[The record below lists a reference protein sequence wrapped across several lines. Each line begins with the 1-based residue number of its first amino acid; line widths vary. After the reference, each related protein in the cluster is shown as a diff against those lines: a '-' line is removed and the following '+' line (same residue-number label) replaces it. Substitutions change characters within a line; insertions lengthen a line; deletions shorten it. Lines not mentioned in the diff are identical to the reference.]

1 MSITLNIPKKKE
13 ITCDDYFFI
22 SKGAIHMIKNLA
34 LRTEDFM
41 TVGIYT
47 SIYFA
52 LLFTISLLGYIP
64 IFNAILPALIGI
76 FGGVPFILFL
86 AKTEKFG
93 MITMSGTICGLIM
106 MLMGGNGF
114 YPLLTGLICGFIADI
129 LFIKLK
135 SSTFS
140 MTLSFAVFSLWTI
153 GLYLPIYLHRTT
165 YFSNIT
171 VQYGAEYAN
180 KLNSYIPDWTLFLF
194 IVMTF
199 ATSLI
204 GGLIGTKLLT
214 KHFKKSG
221 IV

>member
-1 MSITLNIPKKKE
+1 
-13 ITCDDYFFI
+13 
-22 SKGAIHMIKNLA
+22 
-34 LRTEDFM
+34 
-41 TVGIYT
+41 
-47 SIYFA
+47 
-52 LLFTISLLGYIP
+52 
-64 IFNAILPALIGI
+64 
-76 FGGVPFILFL
+76 
-86 AKTEKFG
+86 
-93 MITMSGTICGLIM
+93 MSGTICGLIM

-135 SSTFS
+135 STTFS

-171 VQYGAEYAN
+171 VQYGTEYAN
-180 KLNSYIPDWTLFLF
+180 KLNSYIPDWTLLLF